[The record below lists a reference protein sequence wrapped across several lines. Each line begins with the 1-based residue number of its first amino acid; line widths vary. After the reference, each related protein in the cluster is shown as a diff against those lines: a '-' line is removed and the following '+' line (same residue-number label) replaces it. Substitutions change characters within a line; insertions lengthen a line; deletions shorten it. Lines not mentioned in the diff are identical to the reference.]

1 MQPNSQP
8 RIGLLAIRA
17 SAEKQGLDGDSPE
30 AQREQ
35 GMAYAKAHNIII
47 TKTIILLESASHE
60 DQPMQKV
67 IDACKDKSAGFQVV
81 LIKSIDRF
89 TRGGGDYYSPLKKQL
104 TSIGIELEDM
114 YGVIGKQQVNTL
126 EHTGFKYYWS
136 EFNPTQ
142 KSEYLEAERAK
153 DEMRDIMSRMIGAEI
168 RYTRLGYWMRQPH
181 YGFRSVKVD
190 TRNGKRIILKPHKH
204 EAKYIIRLFEMRAT
218 HVYTNQQIADELN
231 TMGFRTRISIVRDK
245 YDRTKIKRQLG
256 GNQMTAKMVDRY
268 ASKLI
273 YCGIIKEKWTHD
285 KPVKAQF
292 DGLVD
297 IELFN
302 EANRGRIHVEID
314 SRNEVT
320 VKEKE
325 VPEHLKTKQVY
336 NPDYP
341 YKQVVACPKC
351 SKTLSGSATRGR
363 KGDYYPAY
371 HCARDGHYFRVPKPE
386 FDHTIEEFVKAITIK
401 PEYIDDVIT
410 AIGELWRERQ
420 TTQAEANQQRLEHRE
435 GLQNQ
440 IKSTVDRMRVVTSE
454 TALKYLEEDIVSV
467 AQELAQLDNEIAKQ
481 PDLQAE
487 FEQVLQYA
495 KYILEHL
502 SELLLDLCNPLR
514 KAAFFGAIFNKVPT
528 YTEIDLRT
536 KEKSSLP
543 EVNELFLIRT
553 AYKSTNGE
561 PTSINLEHLFDD
573 LFKLKKKFEALGMV
587 IKVGTIYLPDLAGS
601 I

>member
-1 MQPNSQP
+1 MLPNSQP
-8 RIGLLAIRA
+8 RIGLLAIHV
-17 SAEKQGLDGDSPE
+17 SSDKQGLDGDSPE

-35 GMAYAKAHNIII
+35 GEAYAKAHNIIL
-47 TKTIILLESASHE
+47 TETIILLESASHE

-67 IDACKDKSAGFQVV
+67 IDACRETSKGFQVV

-104 TSIGIELEDM
+104 TTMGIALEDM
-114 YGVIGKQQVNTL
+114 YGVIGKLQVNTL

-153 DEMRDIMSRMIGAEI
+153 DEMRDIMSRMVGAEI
-168 RYTRLGYWMRQPH
+168 RYTQLGYWMRQPH
-181 YGFRSVKVD
+181 YGFRGAKVD
-190 TRNGKRIILKPHKH
+190 TRNGKRIILKPDKN
-204 EAKYIIRLFEMRAT
+204 EAKYIIKLFEMRAA

-231 TMGFRTRISIVRDK
+231 SMGFRTRITIVRDK
-245 YDRTKIKRQLG
+245 YDRTKIKKQLG
-256 GNQMTAKMVDRY
+256 GKQMTAKMIDRY
-268 ASKLI
+268 ASKLV
-273 YCGIIKEKWTHD
+273 YCGVIREKWTYD

-297 IELFN
+297 VDLFN
-302 EANRGRIHVEID
+302 EANRGRLHVEID

-325 VPEHLKTKQVY
+325 VPEHLKTKQIY
-336 NPDYP
+336 NPNYP

-351 SKTLSGSATRGR
+351 GKTLSGSATRGK
-363 KGDYYPAY
+363 KGIYYPAY

-386 FDHTIEEFVKAITIK
+386 FDQTIEDFVKAITIK

-420 TTQAEANQQRLEHRE
+420 AKQVEANQQRLEHRE
-435 GLQNQ
+435 SLQSQ
-440 IKSTVDRMRVVTSE
+440 IRATVDRMRVVTSE
-454 TALKYLEEDIVSV
+454 TALKYLEEDIVGV
-467 AQELAQLDNEIAKQ
+467 EQELTQLDEEMAKQ

-487 FEQVLQYA
+487 FDQVLQYA

-502 SELLLDLCNPLR
+502 SEMLLDLCNPLR
-514 KAAFFGAIFNKVPT
+514 KAAFFGAIFNTVPT
-528 YTEIDLRT
+528 YSQIDLRT
-536 KEKSSLP
+536 HENSSLP
-543 EVNELFLIRT
+543 EVNELFTIRT
-553 AYKSTNGE
+553 ALMSTFGDPAGNRT
-561 PTSINLEHLFDD
+561 PIARMRTWC
-573 LFKLKKKFEALGMV
+573 
-587 IKVGTIYLPDLAGS
+587 PDR
-601 I
+601 